1 METAASVVW
10 NSAASVWN
18 RAVCSWDEMPQGLSC
33 AQGSF
38 LEMLIPQPPSLL
50 LSHVYLQLL
59 PGPLLTHRASPPSL
73 QPDISVAGSLP
84 HPLPSLTPP
93 LTDPALPRL
102 TPPTP
107 IGSRDS
113 FWEDS
118 GVAQGPSWLTAGVCL
133 LGSSELA

>member
-18 RAVCSWDEMPQGLSC
+18 RAVCPWDEMPQGLSS
-33 AQGSF
+33 AQGPF
-38 LEMLIPQPPSLL
+38 LEMLIPQPPSRL
-50 LSHVYLQLL
+50 LSRVYLQLL

-73 QPDISVAGSLP
+73 QPDISTCTF
-84 HPLPSLTPP
+84 PSPPPTPP
-93 LTDPALPRL
+93 DPALPRL

-118 GVAQGPSWLTAGVCL
+118 GVAQGLSWLTAGVCL
-133 LGSSELA
+133 LNSSELA